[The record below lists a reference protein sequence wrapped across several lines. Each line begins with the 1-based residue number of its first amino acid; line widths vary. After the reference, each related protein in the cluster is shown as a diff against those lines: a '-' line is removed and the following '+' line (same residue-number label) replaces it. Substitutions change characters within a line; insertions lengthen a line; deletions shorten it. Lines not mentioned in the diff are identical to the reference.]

1 LLKKA
6 ADPRLKMILMA
17 IYYDE
22 LKHHGVLVDLL
33 KNVAERE
40 VYTEEELWDAV
51 WKDSPWHGAPRG

>member
-1 LLKKA
+1 
-6 ADPRLKMILMA
+6 MILVV